1 MDAALWKDLGVGEGG
16 LDKLHAFVALVE
28 KWTVRINL
36 VARSTLPDIWER
48 HIEDSARLCLTAPES
63 PAIWADFGAGGGF
76 PGIVVAVVLQARGAK
91 TRVILVESDL
101 RKATF
106 LRESAR
112 LLDLPVE
119 VRSERAESLPPLGA
133 DVVSA
138 RALTALDGLCALA
151 QRHMAPG
158 GVAIFPKGE
167 NYEAEIDAARKN
179 WRFDLETVTDP
190 RHKGAILCLRKID
203 LARS

>member
-16 LDKLHAFVALVE
+16 LDKLRAFVALVE

-36 VARSTLPDIWER
+36 VARSTLPEIWER
-48 HIEDSARLCLTAPES
+48 HVEDSARLCLNAPEN
-63 PAIWADFGAGGGF
+63 PAIWADFGSGGGF
-76 PGIVVAVVLQARGAK
+76 PGIVVAVVLQAHGAK

-106 LRESAR
+106 LCESAR

-119 VRSERAESLPPLGA
+119 VRSERAESLPSLGA

-151 QRHMAPG
+151 QRHLAPD

-179 WRFDLETVTDP
+179 WRFQLEAVTDP
-190 RHKGAILCLRKID
+190 RHKGAILCLRNID
-203 LARS
+203 RARS